1 MKEKEV
7 IVISDRLLEGVP
19 TYSADDLRKEIAELR
34 DLVRMLLRE
43 APDGFCLGV
52 ADVMKRVYVLDW
64 LIEDAEFKDMAIP
77 EEQGKAGGQ
86 D

>member
-7 IVISDRLLEGVP
+7 IVISDRLPGGIP
-19 TYSADDLRKEIAELR
+19 YYGADDLREDIAGLR

-64 LIEDAEFKDMAIP
+64 LMENAEFKDMAIP
-77 EEQGKAGGQ
+77 EEQGKAGGH

>member
-1 MKEKEV
+1 MTEKKV
-7 IVISDRLLEGVP
+7 IVISDSLFGGIP
-19 TYSADDLRKEIAELR
+19 SYYADDLRKEIAGLR

-64 LIEDAEFKDMAIP
+64 LMENAEFKDMELPREP
-77 EEQGKAGGQ
+77 EQANPA
-86 D
+86 

>member
-7 IVISDRLLEGVP
+7 IVISDSPLEGIP
-19 TYSADDLRKEIAELR
+19 YYGADDLRKEIAGLR

-43 APDGFCLGV
+43 APDDFCLGV

-64 LIEDAEFKDMAIP
+64 LMENAEFKDMAIP
-77 EEQGKAGGQ
+77 EEQGKGGGQ

>member
-1 MKEKEV
+1 MKEKKV
-7 IVISDRLLEGVP
+7 IVISDSLPGGIP
-19 TYSADDLRKEIAELR
+19 FYYADDLRKEVAGLR

-43 APDGFCLGV
+43 VPDGFCLGV

-64 LIEDAEFKDMAIP
+64 LIEEAEFKDMAFS

>member
-1 MKEKEV
+1 M
-7 IVISDRLLEGVP
+7 ISDSLPGSIP
-19 TYSADDLRKEIAELR
+19 FYYADDLRKEIAGLR

-43 APDGFCLGV
+43 VPDGFCLGV

-64 LIEDAEFKDMAIP
+64 LIEEAEFKDMAFS

-86 D
+86 N

>member
-7 IVISDRLLEGVP
+7 IVISDSPIGGIP
-19 TYSADDLRKEIAELR
+19 YYGADDLRKEIAGLR

-43 APDGFCLGV
+43 APDDFCLGV

-64 LIEDAEFKDMAIP
+64 LMENAEFKDMELPREP
-77 EEQGKAGGQ
+77 EQANPA
-86 D
+86 

>member
-1 MKEKEV
+1 MTEKKV
-7 IVISDRLLEGVP
+7 IVISDRLPGGIP
-19 TYSADDLRKEIAELR
+19 FYYADDLRKEIAELR

-64 LIEDAEFKDMAIP
+64 LMENAEFKDMELPREP
-77 EEQGKAGGQ
+77 EQANPA
-86 D
+86 

>member
-1 MKEKEV
+1 MKEKKV
-7 IVISDRLLEGVP
+7 IVISDSLFGGIP
-19 TYSADDLRKEIAELR
+19 YYYADDLRKEIAGLR

-43 APDGFCLGV
+43 VPAGFCLGV

-64 LIEDAEFKDMAIP
+64 LIEEAEFKDMAFP

>member
-1 MKEKEV
+1 MKEKKV
-7 IVISDRLLEGVP
+7 IVISDSLPGSSP
-19 TYSADDLRKEIAELR
+19 YYYADDLREEIAVLR

-64 LIEDAEFKDMAIP
+64 LIEDAKFKDMAIP
-77 EEQGKAGGQ
+77 EEQGKAGNR

>member
-1 MKEKEV
+1 MTEKKV
-7 IVISDRLLEGVP
+7 IVISDRLFGGVP
-19 TYSADDLRKEIAELR
+19 FYYADDLRKEIAGLR

-77 EEQGKAGGQ
+77 EEQGKAGNR

>member
-1 MKEKEV
+1 MKEEKV
-7 IVISDRLLEGVP
+7 IVISGSLPGGIPVYR
-19 TYSADDLRKEIAELR
+19 ANDLREEIAELR

-43 APDGFCLGV
+43 VPDGFCLGV

-64 LIEDAEFKDMAIP
+64 LMENAEFKDMTLP
-77 EEQGKAGGQ
+77 EEQGKAGSR